1 MSKRN
6 RKNRSAKVATMA
18 TNAPPQAEAFTFDDP
33 IPMMDRRD
41 ILDYLECAVMDRWY
55 EPPVSF
61 NGLAKSFRAG
71 FFGLHQYL

>member
-6 RKNRSAKVATMA
+6 RKSRPTKVTTAIAGNST
-18 TNAPPQAEAFTFDDP
+18 PQAEAFTFDDP

-61 NGLAKSFRAG
+61 NGLAKSFRAAV
-71 FFGLHQYL
+71 